1 MVITM
6 AIKHVILRGE
16 TYFFRMRVPQNCVDK
31 IGKQEIIQSL
41 KTSDLLEAGM
51 AAKKLADS
59 WKAKFRSAQPPVSP
73 AAARPDAPPPPE
85 NDAGFRQNLIEQM
98 EKNLPKIFD
107 EETEEQL
114 QMRLDFY
121 TDAIHIIGENIQKE
135 VDLSE
140 LGICWPLN
148 LLGTPRQNR
157 QRRRDLLSVLDMLR
171 EAVSD
176 EMVGT
181 PTKKSPPQNKEIAET
196 DRATVK
202 TPKSCPEEHDI
213 LEVAELMLTA
223 KKRIIKTKE
232 TVKADIRLLKE
243 WTGNKSDITAYSK
256 KDLIDFVQ
264 NCLPYLPANIARRG
278 SKYKGKTLRQC
289 VEMTKT
295 DPEQYP
301 PISHTTCGN
310 RLVNTIMVFNYAKDH
325 LGIIPINPAMGIEI
339 PEVRVSEDL
348 PRGFTSGELTAMWA
362 ALHAVKKA
370 VDQKPSRYWTTVL
383 SLYHGFRLNEV
394 CSLFLKDI
402 YEDEDG
408 VFVIDIN
415 AVGRFKSVKNLSSVR
430 IIPVHPFVRDQLG
443 FKEFVQNQK
452 STRSEGVLF
461 QDVKGNEAKGYRDR
475 MSKWF
480 ADWKTEWLPPESRYK
495 HFHDLRYTFIQTAQ
509 NVAKIPDR
517 HSQEITGHAIEGV
530 SAVHLGYSGRL
541 KPAALLEELQKVQY
555 GWESSAESVK
565 PLPAGTPRPVQ
576 SSRGTAPRRFV
587 KRSAL
592 DPKN

>member
-1 MVITM
+1 MEL
-6 AIKHVILRGE
+6 KHVILRGE
-16 TYFFRMRVPQNCVDK
+16 TYFFRMRVPQDCLEQV
-31 IGKQEIIQSL
+31 GKKEIIYSL
-41 KTSDLLEAGM
+41 KTKDPLAAQATAKEM
-51 AAKKLADS
+51 AQAWA
-59 WKAKFRSAQPPVSP
+59 AKFRRIRTPLHVLVAKKADLATADETEQP
-73 AAARPDAPPPPE
+73 
-85 NDAGFRQNLIEQM
+85 FRQGLIDQM
-98 EKNLPKIFD
+98 EKNLPVIF
-107 EETEEQL
+107 EKETEKQL
-114 QMRLDFY
+114 HTRFTQYAGLIDQIKNNYHGGLD
-121 TDAIHIIGENIQKE
+121 IP
-135 VDLSE
+135 E
-140 LGICWPLN
+140 LGIKWPLKPSSS
-148 LLGTPRQNR
+148 PRQDR
-157 QRRRDLLSVLDMLR
+157 QRVRDLIEVLNMVR
-171 EAVSD
+171 AAVAN
-176 EMVGT
+176 EMV
-181 PTKKSPPQNKEIAET
+181 SPPLKHEVAQKKIKEEP
-196 DRATVK
+196 VK
-202 TPKSCPEEHDI
+202 QSKVAKPCPEEHDI

-310 RLVNTIMVFNYAKDH
+310 RLVNTIMVFNYAKEH

-362 ALHAVKKA
+362 ALQTVKEEI
-370 VDQKPSRYWTTVL
+370 VLKPSRYWTTVL

-394 CSLFLKDI
+394 CSLFLRDV

-415 AVGRFKSVKNLSSVR
+415 ATGRFKSVKNQSSVR

-443 FKEFVQNQK
+443 FKDFVENQK
-452 STRSEGVLF
+452 SARSERVLF
-461 QDVKGNEAKGYRDR
+461 QDVKGSEAKGYRDR

-480 ADWKTEWLPPESRYK
+480 AEWKKGWLP
-495 HFHDLRYTFIQTAQ
+495 A
-509 NVAKIPDR
+509 N
-517 HSQEITGHAIEGV
+517 SQ
-530 SAVHLGYSGRL
+530 
-541 KPAALLEELQKVQY
+541 
-555 GWESSAESVK
+555 
-565 PLPAGTPRPVQ
+565 
-576 SSRGTAPRRFV
+576 
-587 KRSAL
+587 
-592 DPKN
+592 